1 MFRAIL
7 LLTVAVALLLGSSSN
22 ATILDGPIV
31 NPANGHQYILLGQA
45 SWTASEAEAVTLG
58 GHLATVNDA
67 AEDLWLYQ
75 TFAVPEERNLWIGLN
90 DNAVEGTFVWVD
102 GDLSPYRHWDSAE
115 PNNHGLNGRDED
127 AVHIIG
133 AGNSSQMWNDLSR
146 NPDPIGTYQL
156 PHGIV
161 EIVPEPSTALLL
173 ASGLATLAV
182 RRRQVGPRGT
192 L

>member
-7 LLTVAVALLLGSSSN
+7 VLTVAVALLLGSSSN

-31 NPANGHQYILLGQA
+31 NPANGHSYILLEEA

-67 AEDLWLYQ
+67 AEDLWLYE
-75 TFAVPEERNLWIGLN
+75 TFAVPHNANLWIGLN
-90 DNAVEGTFVWVD
+90 DVAVEGTFVWAD
-102 GDLSPYRHWDSAE
+102 GDLSAYRHWDSAE
-115 PNNHGLNGRDED
+115 PNNHGLNGRTED
-127 AVHIIG
+127 SAHIFG
-133 AGNSSQMWNDLSR
+133 PGNSSQMWNDLHG
-146 NPDPIGTYQL
+146 NPFPIGTVQP

-161 EIVPEPSTALLL
+161 EIVPEPATALLL
-173 ASGLATLAV
+173 AAGLAAMGV
-182 RRRQVGPRGT
+182 RRKRRP